1 MAATC
6 AACPHGF
13 LKMDTPPREFIA
25 IYNSNHAHVVP
36 GDHRRALAMYCEFQG
51 IPVDTLD

>member
-1 MAATC
+1 
-6 AACPHGF
+6 
-13 LKMDTPPREFIA
+13 MDTPPREFIA